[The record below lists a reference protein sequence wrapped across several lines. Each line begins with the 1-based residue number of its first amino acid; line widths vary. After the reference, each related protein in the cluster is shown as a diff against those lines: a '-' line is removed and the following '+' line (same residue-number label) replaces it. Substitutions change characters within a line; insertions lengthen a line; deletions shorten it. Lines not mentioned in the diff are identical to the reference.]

1 MLQKITYGY
10 RLYKTLQEQGRV
22 PVKANTL
29 LILCIVYVLL
39 PFDFLPDP
47 FIIIGQLDD
56 LAFTGT
62 ALFYIFKW
70 LNKKATPLDKAKA
83 NAVTVQ

>member
-10 RLYKTLQEQGRV
+10 KLYKTLQEQGKV

-29 LILCIVYVLL
+29 LILCVLYVLL

-47 FIIIGQLDD
+47 FVILGQIDD
-56 LAFTGT
+56 LAFMGAT
-62 ALFYIFKW
+62 LFYVFKW
-70 LNKKATPLDKAKA
+70 LNKKASPQDKAKA